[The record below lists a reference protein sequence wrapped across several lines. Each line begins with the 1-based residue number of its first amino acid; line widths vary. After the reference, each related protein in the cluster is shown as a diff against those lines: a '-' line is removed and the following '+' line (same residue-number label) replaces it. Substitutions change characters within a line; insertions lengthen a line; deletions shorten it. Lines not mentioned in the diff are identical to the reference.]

1 MWFALALL
9 GAVPKLSSLASPDF
23 VNAEGRPVHLLGEA
37 SEHCLIKKY
46 VYSRERMQPA
56 IDPTTKA
63 VFIHVFTIFFVSV
76 TEDMSLYK
84 R

>member
-56 IDPTTKA
+56 KCYSCIP
-63 VFIHVFTIFFVSV
+63 I
-76 TEDMSLYK
+76 DMSMYK

>member
-46 VYSRERMQPA
+46 VPA
-56 IDPTTKA
+56 FTTG
-63 VFIHVFTIFFVSV
+63 VLEIGLFIFTYENNFFLFLSPK
-76 TEDMSLYK
+76 TF
-84 R
+84 

>member
-46 VYSRERMQPA
+46 VPA
-56 IDPTTKA
+56 FTTGVLRPA
-63 VFIHVFTIFFVSV
+63 AEEQAAETIPANACSAMLFFVIF
-76 TEDMSLYK
+76 

>member
-46 VYSRERMQPA
+46 HVRPA
-56 IDPTTKA
+56 A
-63 VFIHVFTIFFVSV
+63 EEQAAETIPANACSAMLFFVIF
-76 TEDMSLYK
+76 

>member
-23 VNAEGRPVHLLGEA
+23 VNADGRPVHLLGEA

-46 VYSRERMQPA
+46 VPA
-56 IDPTTKA
+56 FTTGVLEI
-63 VFIHVFTIFFVSV
+63 VFLRYLLNIQ
-76 TEDMSLYK
+76 
-84 R
+84 